1 MPIPTDY
8 ERVAGRS
15 VGPVAYRRGVDT
27 LPTGPIESD
36 PIDYYRGRDF
46 ADLGALLDEALEGV
60 ELGAYDR
67 RIVDWAKQTWDQP
80 TMVTIASLIQRG
92 RALR

>member
-1 MPIPTDY
+1 M
-8 ERVAGRS
+8 
-15 VGPVAYRRGVDT
+15 VDT

-36 PIDYYRGRDF
+36 PIDYYHGHDF
-46 ADLGALLDEALEGV
+46 ADLRTQLDEALAGV

-67 RIVDWAKQTWDQP
+67 RIVEWVKQTWDQP
-80 TMVTIASLIQRG
+80 TMVTIASLIQRA